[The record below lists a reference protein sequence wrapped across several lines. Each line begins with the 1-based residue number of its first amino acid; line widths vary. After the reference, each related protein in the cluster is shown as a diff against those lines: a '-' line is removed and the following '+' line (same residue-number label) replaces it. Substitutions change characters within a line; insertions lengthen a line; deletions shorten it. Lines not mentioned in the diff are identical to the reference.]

1 MTQDC
6 RPPLVFD
13 DPFVTFD
20 DDRAAR
26 AVTILRELAT
36 DFQVIYLT
44 TSTRYDALAE
54 RVVVL
59 PGPSAIDDAPDDA
72 PDDAGEAGAPASA

>member
-20 DDRAAR
+20 DDRATR
-26 AVTILRELAT
+26 AVAILRQLAA

-44 TSTRYDALAE
+44 TSSRYDALAD

-59 PGPSAIDDAPDDA
+59 PGPTAIDAAADDA
-72 PDDAGEAGAPASA
+72 EEAGAQAIA

>member
-1 MTQDC
+1 MTGDR
-6 RPPLVFD
+6 RPPLVLD

-26 AVTILRELAT
+26 ALDLLHELIG

-44 TSTRYDALAE
+44 TSERYDAAADA
-54 RVVVL
+54 VVVL
-59 PGPSAIDDAPDDA
+59 EGPTAT
-72 PDDAGEAGAPASA
+72 DAGQTPRAAIA